1 MTGPIVVG
9 VDGSPTAQRAAHK
22 ARDLAIRLGVPL
34 HVVSAHTDA
43 TIEHVNSGS
52 DKWVVSGADNALYIA
67 EQVVKGLRTP
77 GLKIQAGSAQGKPSE
92 ALIDYAEKADAE
104 MIVVGNQRMRGAR
117 RVLGSV
123 ANSVSHNATCDVYI
137 ANTYAE

>member
-1 MTGPIVVG
+1 MTGSIIVG
-9 VDGSPTAQRAAHK
+9 VDGSPTAEKAAQK
-22 ARDLAIRLGVPL
+22 ARDLARRLEVPL

-52 DKWVVSGADNALYIA
+52 DQWVVSGADNALYIA

-77 GLKIQAGSAQGKPSE
+77 GLKIVAGSTHGKPAE
-92 ALIDYAEKADAE
+92 ALIAYAEKVGAE

-123 ANSVSHNATCDVYI
+123 ANSVSHNASCDVYI
-137 ANTYAE
+137 ANTYSE

>member
-9 VDGSPTAQRAAHK
+9 VDGSPTAQRAAAK
-22 ARDLAIRLGVPL
+22 ARDLARRLEVPL

-52 DKWVVSGADNALYIA
+52 DQWVVSGADNALYIA
-67 EQVVKGLRTP
+67 ESVVKGLRTP
-77 GLKIQAGSAQGKPSE
+77 GMKIQAGSAQGKPAE
-92 ALIDYAEKADAE
+92 ALIDYAEKAGAE
-104 MIVVGNQRMRGAR
+104 MIVVGNQRMRGAK

-137 ANTYAE
+137 ANTYVQ

>member
-1 MTGPIVVG
+1 MTGPIIVG

-22 ARDLAIRLGVPL
+22 ARDLALKLDVAL

-52 DKWVVSGADNALYIA
+52 DQWVVSGADNALYIA
-67 EQVVKGLRTP
+67 EQVVRGLRTP
-77 GLKIQAGSAQGKPSE
+77 GLKIHAGSAQGKPAE
-92 ALIDYAEKADAE
+92 ALIDYAEKAGAQL
-104 MIVVGNQRMRGAR
+104 IVVGNQRMRGAR

-123 ANSVSHNATCDVYI
+123 ANTVSHTAGCDVYI
-137 ANTYAE
+137 ANTYVD